1 MDKKKLLMMVEIA
14 IFAAIGLVLDQ
25 YSFKLWAQGGSISFV
40 MLPIVLMAIR
50 WGLVAGLAT
59 GLIIGVLQ
67 MVFGAFIVHWV
78 QALLDYG
85 IAFTAVGVAAV
96 VRKPLLEAT
105 QALNKAKMT
114 TYIVIGIFIG
124 GFLRFGAHL
133 LAGVVFFKEYA
144 GDENVWKY
152 SILYNAS
159 YMLPATILTAVIA
172 VLLFTSAPRLLKTYN
187 SLQQKSSAS
196 IGGSSTSN

>member
-25 YSFKLWAQGGSISFV
+25 YSFSLWAQGGSISFV

-67 MVFGAFIVHWV
+67 MAFGAFIAHWA

-85 IAFTAVGVAAV
+85 IAFTVVGLAAI
-96 VRKPLLEAT
+96 VRKPLLEAS
-105 QALNKAKMT
+105 QVLNKAKMT
-114 TYIVIGIFIG
+114 TFIIIGIFLG

-133 LAGVVFFKEYA
+133 IAGVVFFKEYA

-152 SILYNAS
+152 SIIYNAS
-159 YMLPATILTAVIA
+159 YMLPATILTAVVA
-172 VLLFTSAPRLLKTYN
+172 VLLFTTAPRLLKTFN
-187 SLQQKSSAS
+187 SIQQKSPTS
-196 IGGSSTSN
+196 ISS